1 MSSDSGTF
9 RRLNRSLAW
18 RELERS
24 LLADAPTC
32 GHCGMHDAVEAHRRD
47 GCFVAEELRSDDD
60 ALEALCMGCHDDVCP
75 TRDAGSHLLLRH
87 IEAHE

>member
-1 MSSDSGTF
+1 
-9 RRLNRSLAW
+9 
-18 RELERS
+18 
-24 LLADAPTC
+24 
-32 GHCGMHDAVEAHRRD
+32 MHDAVEAHRRD